1 MTCPLISRFSV
12 VELYVLLEGESMP
25 QMPRVSNNSVEL
37 EVVVGDDDGI
47 GDAVGVGEAVGKES

>member
-1 MTCPLISRFSV
+1 
-12 VELYVLLEGESMP
+12 
-25 QMPRVSNNSVEL
+25 MPRASNNSVEL